1 MNSNS
6 RIYTVDFRI
15 SGADVRPDQISSDL
29 GLVPSQTRYAGE
41 PKGKVDFFTDGLWAY
56 SISNEK
62 LGRNEWWSLEEGL
75 SSALKVLTE
84 KRGNILAYAKR
95 FDVYW
100 WCAQFQ
106 SSFDGGFTLSADLLR
121 DLSSFGVELRLET
134 YWSDG

>member
-1 MNSNS
+1 MNKSS

-15 SGADVRPDQISSDL
+15 SGLDVIPSEISSTL
-29 GLVPSQTRYAGE
+29 GLVPSQTRCPGE
-41 PKGKVDFFTDGLWAY
+41 PRGQGSVFTDGLWAY
-56 SISNEK
+56 SVPNER

-75 SSALKVLTE
+75 SSTLRTLAE
-84 KRGNILAYAKR
+84 KKEAIIAYAEK

-106 SSFDGGFTLSADLLR
+106 SSFDGGFTLSVDLLH